1 MTLREQLH
9 RRIDEFDAVQLS
21 IADLLLRQV
30 SRPSVPPSVSSK
42 SSESTPPYLRARKI
56 MIGRGDLAQE
66 VVDGREE
73 RL

>member
-30 SRPSVPPSVSSK
+30 SRPSAPPSMVSQSA
-42 SSESTPPYLRARKI
+42 EATPPYVRARKI
-56 MIGRGDLAQE
+56 MIATPMSKIIILQE
-66 VVDGREE
+66 IKN
-73 RL
+73 